1 MIESKNF
8 ALVSAEMKRL
18 LLFDF
23 DGVVVDSLEFYE
35 ASVNLCLEK
44 IGEPRLESRSDFL
57 ELFDDNFYAGI
68 MRRGID
74 QKAFTEA
81 TVQVAP
87 YLNFGSISLYGEV
100 VQVIEALKKDHNLS
114 LISSN
119 SAHAIRH
126 IFEKVDF
133 YFEHVLGFEFMF
145 SKIEK
150 IRHET
155 KRTGISAESTYYI
168 GDTLGDIL
176 EAKAAGVKTVAVT
189 WGWHPK
195 ERLVTG
201 NPDYVVD
208 SPREILKL
216 FTNKF

>member
-189 WGWHPK
+189 WGWHPR
-195 ERLVTG
+195 ERLKQG
-201 NPDYVVD
+201 EPDYIID
-208 SPREILKL
+208 TPQQLAKL
-216 FTNKF
+216 FT